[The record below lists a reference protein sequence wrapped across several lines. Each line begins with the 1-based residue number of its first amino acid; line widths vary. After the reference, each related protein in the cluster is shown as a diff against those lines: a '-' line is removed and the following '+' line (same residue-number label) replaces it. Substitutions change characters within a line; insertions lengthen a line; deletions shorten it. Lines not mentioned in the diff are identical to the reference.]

1 MARAGLANAS
11 RNPMCY
17 PYRRIMGGE
26 AALPEPTPDQRVDR
40 GLTKGAII
48 VLGYLLLALAIY
60 VAAPFGIFD
69 SGPGGRAATVLLG
82 PFNILVTAS
91 GESNPYDSLA
101 MFALISLFLLPAIL
115 ASFGGSGCWPW
126 FARFAVL
133 GIWAVADFFMWLG
146 SIPLE

>member
-1 MARAGLANAS
+1 
-11 RNPMCY
+11 
-17 PYRRIMGGE
+17 MGGE

-60 VAAPFGIFD
+60 VAAPYGILD
-69 SGPGGRAATVLLG
+69 PGPRGRAAAVLLG
-82 PFNILVTAS
+82 PFNILVVAS
-91 GESNPYDSLA
+91 GESNPYGSLA
-101 MFALISLFLLPAIL
+101 TFAVISLFLLPAIL
-115 ASFGGSGCWPW
+115 ASFLGGSGCWPW

-133 GIWAVADFFMWLG
+133 GIWAVADFLMWLV